1 MKYKIICLVLV
12 VVTVITSLSVQNIEL
27 GQNRYHQHKEA
38 KEKEVC
44 TSHGED
50 VFCTHLPLLNIVTD
64 EEMPEPYVYNAD
76 GTIQTTEDGSHVHN
90 NELVAAT
97 VQYFDNETKNNHLSD
112 VPVWEER
119 ATMRIRGASSR
130 AYDKNGYLLN
140 FKKENMVDTKKVSMG
155 GMRKDDD
162 WILHGPFLDKT
173 LMRNYI
179 GYNLAGEIMD
189 YAPNVRFC
197 EAYLN
202 GEYIGVYLII
212 EEITYNKKG
221 RIDVEKTN
229 AQIDETSFIVEI
241 DRKPLDDTKSIET
254 FGTYSYLTYQVGAEK
269 GYFRIAY
276 PNKTLTEG
284 QKEYIE
290 SYISRFEKSLFS
302 FAYDDDDEGYENY
315 IDVDSFI
322 DYFLI
327 NEFMLNYDAMGFS
340 TYLYKDI
347 IGKMKL
353 CVWDFN
359 STFDYYENSVI
370 TPKTF
375 LLQEG
380 MWYQHLFKDEAF
392 VKKVEKRYYNLRE
405 RFFNEDYLFNYIDE
419 TIAYLGPAIERNY
432 EKWGYSFQSEYNGKS
447 YDYLRPSERNVR
459 SYEEAITQL
468 KDCISLRISHM
479 DDNIDRLY
487 LLCHESL
494 NKKFKYEK
502 EAN

>member
-1 MKYKIICLVLV
+1 
-12 VVTVITSLSVQNIEL
+12 
-27 GQNRYHQHKEA
+27 
-38 KEKEVC
+38 
-44 TSHGED
+44 
-50 VFCTHLPLLNIVTD
+50 
-64 EEMPEPYVYNAD
+64 
-76 GTIQTTEDGSHVHN
+76 
-90 NELVAAT
+90 
-97 VQYFDNETKNNHLSD
+97 
-112 VPVWEER
+112 
-119 ATMRIRGASSR
+119 
-130 AYDKNGYLLN
+130 
-140 FKKENMVDTKKVSMG
+140 
-155 GMRKDDD
+155 
-162 WILHGPFLDKT
+162 
-173 LMRNYI
+173 
-179 GYNLAGEIMD
+179 
-189 YAPNVRFC
+189 
-197 EAYLN
+197 
-202 GEYIGVYLII
+202 
-212 EEITYNKKG
+212 
-221 RIDVEKTN
+221 
-229 AQIDETSFIVEI
+229 
-241 DRKPLDDTKSIET
+241 
-254 FGTYSYLTYQVGAEK
+254 
-269 GYFRIAY
+269 
-276 PNKTLTEG
+276 
-284 QKEYIE
+284 
-290 SYISRFEKSLFS
+290 
-302 FAYDDDDEGYENY
+302 
-315 IDVDSFI
+315 
-322 DYFLI
+322 
-327 NEFMLNYDAMGFS
+327 MLNYDAMGFS